1 MRKVLYILGQLS
13 DEDVDWMAS
22 AGRRRDARA
31 GEVLIREGVPIGS
44 VLVVLQGTASVT
56 LGGGRE
62 VARIGA
68 GEVLGEM
75 SMIDNRPPSATVSA
89 VEPTVLLELG
99 RVALDAKLAADTG
112 FAARFYRALAVFLA
126 DRVRN
131 TNAQLGY
138 GSEGVSKSLADEDEL
153 DETVLDNLHLAG
165 ARFEAIIARL
175 AGSSVPR
182 AAA

>member
-22 AGRRRDARA
+22 AGKRRDARPA
-31 GEVLIREGVPIGS
+31 EVLIREGVPIPG
-44 VLVVLQGTASVT
+44 VMIVLQGSASVT
-56 LGGGRE
+56 LGDGRE

-75 SMIDNRPPSATVSA
+75 SMIDNRPPSATVTA

-99 RVALDAKLAADTG
+99 RAGLDAKLLADTG

-131 TNAQLGY
+131 TKRPV
-138 GSEGVSKSLADEDEL
+138 GVWQ
-153 DETVLDNLHLAG
+153 G
-165 ARFEAIIARL
+165 GGEAVVV
-175 AGSSVPR
+175 G
-182 AAA
+182 

>member
-13 DEDVDWMAS
+13 DEDVDWMAVG
-22 AGRRRDARA
+22 GRRRDARA
-31 GEVLIREGVPIGS
+31 GEVLIHEGVPISS

-75 SMIDNRPPSATVSA
+75 SMIDNRPPSATVTA

-99 RVALDAKLAADTG
+99 RAALDAKLAADTG

-138 GSEGVSKSLADEDEL
+138 GKEGAARTLADEDEL
-153 DETVLDNLHLAG
+153 DEAVLDNLHLAG

-175 AGSSVPR
+175 AGGSLSR
-182 AAA
+182 AA

>member
-1 MRKVLYILGQLS
+1 M
-13 DEDVDWMAS
+13 
-22 AGRRRDARA
+22 
-31 GEVLIREGVPIGS
+31 IREGVPLAS
-44 VLVVLQGTASVT
+44 VLVVLQGLASVT
-56 LGGGRE
+56 LAGGRE

-75 SMIDNRPPSATVSA
+75 SMIDNRPPSATVTA

-99 RVALDAKLAADTG
+99 RTALDAKLLADTG

-138 GSEGVSKSLADEDEL
+138 GKEAGARSLADEDEL

-175 AGSSVPR
+175 AGGGAGR

>member
-22 AGRRRDARA
+22 AGKRRDARPA
-31 GEVLIREGVPIGS
+31 EVLIREGVPIGS
-44 VLVVLQGTASVT
+44 VMVVLQGSASVT
-56 LGGGRE
+56 LGDGRE

-75 SMIDNRPPSATVSA
+75 SMIDNRPPSATVTA

-99 RVALDAKLAADTG
+99 RTGLDAKLLADTG

-138 GSEGVSKSLADEDEL
+138 GKEGGKRSLSDEDEI
-153 DETVLDNLHLAG
+153 DELVMDNLHLAG

-175 AGSSVPR
+175 ATGGTVK

>member
-22 AGRRRDARA
+22 AGRRRDAHPA
-31 GEVLIREGVPIGS
+31 EVLIREGVPIQS
-44 VLVVLQGTASVT
+44 VLIVLQGTASVT
-56 LGGGRE
+56 LAGGLE

-75 SMIDNRPPSATVSA
+75 SMIDNRPPSATVTA
-89 VEPTVLLELG
+89 LEPSVLLELG
-99 RVALDAKLAADTG
+99 RTALDAKLLADTG

-131 TNAQLGY
+131 TNARLGY
-138 GSEGVSKSLADEDEL
+138 GKASDARSLADEDEL

-165 ARFEAIIARL
+165 GRFEAIIARL
-175 AGSSVPR
+175 ADDGARR

>member
-1 MRKVLYILGQLS
+1 MRKVLSLLGQLS
-13 DEDVDWMAS
+13 DDDVDWMAG
-22 AGRRRDARA
+22 AGRRRDAGA
-31 GEVLIREGVPIGS
+31 GEVLIHEGIPIGS
-44 VLVVLQGTASVT
+44 VLVMLQGTASVT
-56 LGGGRE
+56 LPGGRE

-89 VEPTVLLELG
+89 VESTVVLELG

-138 GSEGVSKSLADEDEL
+138 GKEGASRTLAEEDEL
-153 DETVLDNLHLAG
+153 DEAVLDNLHLAG

-175 AGSSVPR
+175 AGGALPK
-182 AAA
+182 AA

>member
-13 DEDVDWMAS
+13 DEDVDWMAVG
-22 AGRRRDARA
+22 GRRRDARA
-31 GEVLIREGVPIGS
+31 GEVLIHEGVPISS

-75 SMIDNRPPSATVSA
+75 SMIDNRPPSATVTA

-99 RVALDAKLAADTG
+99 RAALDAKLAADTG

-138 GSEGVSKSLADEDEL
+138 GKEGAARTLADEDEL
-153 DETVLDNLHLAG
+153 DEAVLDNLHLAG

-175 AGSSVPR
+175 AGGTLSR
-182 AAA
+182 AA

>member
-13 DEDVDWMAS
+13 DEDVDWMAN
-22 AGRRRDARA
+22 AGRRRDAHA
-31 GEVLIREGVPIGS
+31 AEVLIREGVSIGS
-44 VLVVLQGTASVT
+44 VLIVLQGTASVT

-89 VEPTVLLELG
+89 VEPMVLLELG
-99 RVALDAKLAADTG
+99 RAALDAKLLGDTG

-138 GSEGVSKSLADEDEL
+138 GKEAASHSLADEDEL
-153 DETVLDNLHLAG
+153 DDLVMDNLHLAG

-175 AGSSVPR
+175 AGGGVPR
-182 AAA
+182 LAA